1 MALCGVGLWVCG
13 QIVHLDVDFVWG
25 SVWIVGRVGLV
36 RIDALRAREVGHDV
50 LGEHWWDQEEAL
62 EGY

>member
-13 QIVHLDVDFVWG
+13 KIVHLDVDFVCG
-25 SVWIVGRVGLV
+25 SVWIVGRVGLA
-36 RIDALRAREVGHDV
+36 RIDALWAREVGHGV
-50 LGEHWWDQEEAL
+50 LGGHRRDQEEAL